1 MQSKDKYNN
10 SSPMKYI
17 LLGDIIKHPNYSKV
31 RLDYINIS
39 TGDMF
44 LKLFE
49 LDVKKLDYSFLQDSN
64 TIQVHMRKKYD
75 ENFFNLSKLHWLIHD
90 FKTNGVSFA
99 PQGFLQK
106 DDDDNKNTFATE
118 IHPGTY
124 RFLAMILGEMYN
136 EHILVADKENY
147 FPNHPELS
155 FEEHKKL
162 ADQGFIRE
170 RKGSYSEIEVSQRGE
185 NIYTVHEG
193 GNHHDWNIIIQS
205 EELAKMYT
213 KVTIY
218 TDDEDCVARLNLLE
232 TTGVEIKIANQ
243 GYAYIPFEEQFNGVS
258 VYIPKSDQ
266 IEDAFTYDKLLHLD
280 IDTDI
285 VFYTDTGVTI
295 INNGSVGC
303 KRLIPEIIKESKP
316 EYLDNF
322 LWARRVIRI

>member
-1 MQSKDKYNN
+1 MQNKDKYNN
-10 SSPMKYI
+10 SSPIKYL
-17 LLGDIIKHPNYSKV
+17 LLGDIIKHPNYSKA
-31 RLDYINIS
+31 RLEYFKIS
-39 TGDMF
+39 AGDMF
-44 LKLFE
+44 LKLFK
-49 LDVKKLDYSFLQDSN
+49 LDVKILKYSFVKDARA
-64 TIQVHMRKKYD
+64 MRIPMENKYE
-75 ENFFNLSKLHWLIHD
+75 ENFFNLAKLHWLIHD

-106 DDDDNKNTFATE
+106 ADEHNTFAAE

-124 RFLAMILGEMYN
+124 RFHAMVLGEMYN
-136 EHILVADKENY
+136 EHVLVADKENY
-147 FPNHPELS
+147 FPDYPELS

-170 RKGSYSEIEVSQRGE
+170 RKGSYSEIETSQRGE

-193 GNHHDWNIIIQS
+193 GNHHDWNIIRQS

-266 IEDAFTYDKLLHLD
+266 IEDVFTYDKLLHLD

-295 INNGSVGC
+295 INNGTAGC
-303 KRLIPEIIKESKP
+303 KRLIPHIIKESKP

-322 LWARRVIRI
+322 LWARRVVKI

>member
-1 MQSKDKYNN
+1 
-10 SSPMKYI
+10 
-17 LLGDIIKHPNYSKV
+17 
-31 RLDYINIS
+31 
-39 TGDMF
+39 
-44 LKLFE
+44 
-49 LDVKKLDYSFLQDSN
+49 
-64 TIQVHMRKKYD
+64 
-75 ENFFNLSKLHWLIHD
+75 
-90 FKTNGVSFA
+90 
-99 PQGFLQK
+99 
-106 DDDDNKNTFATE
+106 
-118 IHPGTY
+118 
-124 RFLAMILGEMYN
+124 MYN

-170 RKGSYSEIEVSQRGE
+170 RKGSYSEIETSQRGE

-266 IEDAFTYDKLLHLD
+266 IEDAFTYDKLIYLD

-285 VFYTDTGVTI
+285 VFYADTGVTI
-295 INNGSVGC
+295 INNGTAGC
-303 KRLIPEIIKESKP
+303 KRLIPQLVKESKP

>member
-10 SSPMKYI
+10 STPMKYI
-17 LLGDIIKHPNYSKV
+17 LLGDIIKHPNYSKA
-31 RLDYINIS
+31 RLDYINKS
-39 TGDMF
+39 TEDMF

-49 LDVKKLDYSFLQDSN
+49 LDVKKLNYKFIPRSN
-64 TIQVHMRKKYD
+64 TMQVFMKDEHE

-106 DDDDNKNTFATE
+106 EDDVESDIFAAE
-118 IHPGTY
+118 MHPGTY
-124 RFLAMILGEMYN
+124 RFLAMILGEMHD
-136 EHILVADKENY
+136 EHVLVADKENY
-147 FPNHPELS
+147 FPNYPVLS
-155 FEEHKKL
+155 FEEHNKL
-162 ADQGFIRE
+162 VVQGFIRE
-170 RKGSYSEIEVSQRGE
+170 RKGAYSEIETSQRGE

-218 TDDEDCVARLNLLE
+218 TDDADCVARLNLLE

-266 IEDAFTYDKLLHLD
+266 IEDAFTYDKLIYLD

-285 VFYTDTGVTI
+285 VFYADTGVTI
-295 INNGSVGC
+295 INNGTAGC
-303 KRLIPEIIKESKP
+303 KRLIPKLVKESKP